1 MSMKY
6 DQFIKE
12 VQSRARLSSLEE
24 AVRATRATLSTLS
37 ERITEGE
44 ANNLV
49 AQLPD
54 EVAHLMGDS
63 NYGQRFGLDEFFNKV
78 SEKEGSR
85 VQDAVY
91 HARVVMEVLGD
102 AVTGGELDDVKA
114 QLPDEYNKLFEA
126 GSTGEMP
133 SD

>member
-1 MSMKY
+1 MKY
-6 DQFIKE
+6 DEFIRE

-44 ANNLV
+44 ANNLA

-54 EVAHLMGDS
+54 EVVYLMGDS
-63 NYGQRFGLDEFFNKV
+63 DHGQRFGLDEFFNKV

-85 VQDAVY
+85 MQDAVY
-91 HARVVMEVLGD
+91 HARVVIEVIGD
-102 AVTGGELDDVKA
+102 AVTGGELEDVKA

-126 GSTGEMP
+126 GSKGEMP